1 MTRLSGRI
9 LIPNL
14 RKALLVL
21 ATAIRH
27 TMRIISFILLLTLSL
42 TSAGQTKNPFLTL
55 KFDKVFFYDFQDIG
69 EKGSLIVDKNG
80 KYLQTIIKQVQLDT
94 ATIKKINAKLG
105 DKKSYGNG
113 TAACFD
119 PHCGFVYF
127 LKGKPVGQVTICL
140 VCNRL
145 YSSFDIPAQKQGKQ
159 GQGKDAY
166 YILDGLSKSFRQ
178 FLNKLL
184 KKNKFT
190 HQIETGSHFY
200 E

>member
-1 MTRLSGRI
+1 
-9 LIPNL
+9 
-14 RKALLVL
+14 
-21 ATAIRH
+21 
-27 TMRIISFILLLTLSL
+27 MRIISFLLLLTI
-42 TSAGQTKNPFLTL
+42 SANSNGQTKNPFLNL
-55 KFDKVFFYDFQDIG
+55 KFDKVVFYDFKDIG
-69 EKGSLIVDKNG
+69 EKGSLIVDNNG
-80 KYLQTIIKQVQLDT
+80 KYLQAVIKQVQLDT
-94 ATIKKINAKLG
+94 VTISKLNIKLG

-127 LKGKPVGQVTICL
+127 LKSKSVGQITICL
-140 VCNRL
+140 GCNRL
-145 YSSFDIPAQKQGKQ
+145 YSSIDIPAQKQGKQ

-178 FLNKLL
+178 FINGLL

-190 HQIETGSHFY
+190 HQIEPGSHFD